1 MNSPRRLPLPRR
13 QPYYQQ
19 LRFLPP
25 WRSLP
30 LRWQRRR
37 RSAMCRRLALRSG
50 PVHSRQEHAV
60 SQVNNDSLHA
70 ELVKI
75 SASLVVLTANVDC
88 FKTLLRNHIIED
100 AKTAAT
106 IAAVAKM
113 VADELALRVEHKHVG

>member
-1 MNSPRRLPLPRR
+1 
-13 QPYYQQ
+13 
-19 LRFLPP
+19 
-25 WRSLP
+25 
-30 LRWQRRR
+30 
-37 RSAMCRRLALRSG
+37 MCRRLALRSG

-60 SQVNNDSLHA
+60 SLVNNDSLHD

-75 SASLVVLTANVDC
+75 SASVDC
-88 FKTLLRNHIIED
+88 FKTLLRNHIVED

>member
-1 MNSPRRLPLPRR
+1 
-13 QPYYQQ
+13 
-19 LRFLPP
+19 
-25 WRSLP
+25 
-30 LRWQRRR
+30 
-37 RSAMCRRLALRSG
+37 MCRRLALRSG

-60 SQVNNDSLHA
+60 SLVNNDSLHD

-88 FKTLLRNHIIED
+88 FKTLLRNHIVED

-113 VADELALRVEHKHVG
+113 VADELALRADHKHVG